1 MTLKRPEPPST
12 WCLGV
17 IAIFLLVLN
26 LAMLSL
32 LMFPPVVLDMLLGS
46 VALAIGVGLSLVVK
60 PWRWLE
66 QRR

>member
-1 MTLKRPEPPST
+1 
-12 WCLGV
+12 V